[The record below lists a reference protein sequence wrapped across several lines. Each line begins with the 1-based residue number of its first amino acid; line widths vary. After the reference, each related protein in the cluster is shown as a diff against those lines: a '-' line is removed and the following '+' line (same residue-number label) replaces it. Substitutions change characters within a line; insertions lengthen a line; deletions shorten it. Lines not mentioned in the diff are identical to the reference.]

1 MVKDEMA
8 ASAEVR
14 PLRSGLK
21 RKLILIMIGVGT
33 IPLVLAMIIAYV
45 QGNKSLM
52 QVIGSSFQALAY
64 ETSTKIDLL
73 LDRELKNLNHL
84 AGHPTLIL
92 SVKGQNRSLEEL
104 SSKEITEYIE
114 EQSALWENP
123 SLSFRSLMDS
133 GGSQALQKFL
143 DNDFSSESTEALF
156 LTDAQGILVSSANH
170 HPEISNRNSPS
181 TEKLLSG
188 KIDTYI
194 GDLYFDE
201 KSGLHLMEIAV
212 PIRGFG
218 KKPIGVL
225 HRLYSPKSF
234 FSGSIEVILFGETG
248 HVMLINSEG
257 VVLDCPI
264 LPTGHQLTGPQ
275 LVRDVTGPEPSWAET
290 HGDGHGSEDVSII
303 GYSPVE
309 HTSKIT
315 LASSGMGFY
324 TFAWQASEELF
335 APTQNLFRWV
345 ATAGFVSVLLI
356 AIMGSLA
363 SDKIVRP
370 IRQLQKTAESIGRGE
385 DVQPLA
391 IHTGDEIEALAE
403 EINTMN
409 SLIQATLGGLE
420 KEVEAKTRE
429 VVYLKKYTESIL
441 MSVPEVI
448 LIFDPD
454 QKIEYA
460 NNAFE
465 KLSEAGPDTYKG
477 QTLQKSEWKYQ
488 KEWQTMGK
496 DLLNFVGDV
505 DSKNTPTEP
514 QVKQFT
520 AKDPLAPSTSSA
532 MDAQASITMG
542 PNIFAYQFFNV
553 VIETEEARRIGLIMK
568 DITEEKKLLDQLT
581 QADKLSGLG
590 TLTAGIAH
598 EMNNP
603 LYAIQGFTEAIL
615 LEKDPTKI
623 KEFAEKVL
631 NRSKHMASIVLNM
644 SGYART
650 SGKDEFKDVDVNER
664 LDAAI
669 EMAVLDSY
677 SDDVVIEKNYSEL
690 PFMKAKPEEIQQ
702 VFMNI
707 IRNAVQA
714 MDGKGK
720 ISITS
725 KEIDQE
731 IIVKISDSGPGIPQ
745 EYLTKVFDP
754 FFTTKEQGEGTG
766 LGLNIVH
773 RVVESYGGRIRIES
787 APGKGATFTISFPVP
802 HEENRK
808 LD

>member
-1 MVKDEMA
+1 MVKDEVSTPA
-8 ASAEVR
+8 TGK

-21 RKLILIMIGVGT
+21 RKLILIIIGVGT
-33 IPLVLAMIIAYV
+33 IPLVLAMVISYV
-45 QGNKSLM
+45 QGNKSLT

-73 LDRELKNLNHL
+73 IAGELQNLRRL
-84 AGHPTLIL
+84 ARHPTLIL
-92 SVKGQNRSLEEL
+92 SVKGQNRSLQDL
-104 SSKEITEYIE
+104 SPKEVTEYIK
-114 EQSALWENP
+114 EQTVLWEDP
-123 SLSFRSLMDS
+123 SQKMRSLINN
-133 GGSQALQKFL
+133 GGSQALQNFL
-143 DNDFSSESTEALF
+143 DEDSFADSTEALY
-156 LTDAQGILVSSANH
+156 LTDAQGILVSSARH
-170 HPEISNRNSPS
+170 HPDILNQDSSAW
-181 TEKLLSG
+181 EKLLSG
-188 KIDTYI
+188 ENKTYI
-194 GDLYFDE
+194 AGPKFDE
-201 KSGLHLMEIAV
+201 KTELYLMEIAV
-212 PIRGFG
+212 PIWGFD

-234 FSGSIEVILFGETG
+234 FSESIERILFGETG
-248 HVMLINSEG
+248 HVMLINSKG

-264 LPTGHQLTGPQ
+264 LPTGHQLPDPQ

-309 HTSKIT
+309 QVSEIT
-315 LASSGMGFY
+315 LASSGILFY

-345 ATAGFVSVLLI
+345 AAAGFVSILLI

-370 IRQLQKTAESIGRGE
+370 IRQLQRAAESIGRGE
-385 DVQPLA
+385 DVQPLV
-391 IHTGDEIEALAE
+391 IKTDDEIEALAE

-420 KEVEAKTRE
+420 QEVEAKTRE

-460 NNAFE
+460 NSAFE
-465 KLSEAGPDTYKG
+465 KLTGTEPEIYKG
-477 QTLQKSEWKYQ
+477 QSLQEGKWKYQ
-488 KEWQTMGK
+488 KEWQILGK
-496 DLLNFVGDV
+496 DLLSFVWGV
-505 DSKNTPTEP
+505 DPKNPPTEP
-514 QVKQFT
+514 KAQVKRFV
-520 AKDPLAPSTSSA
+520 AKDPLAPSTTSP
-532 MDAQASITMG
+532 MEAQASITMG
-542 PNIFAYQFFNV
+542 PNVFAYQFFNV
-553 VIETEEARRIGLIMK
+553 VIETEEDRRIGLIMK
-568 DITEEKKLLDQLT
+568 DITEEKKLLDKLT
-581 QADKLSGLG
+581 QADKLAGLG

-615 LEKDPTKI
+615 VEKDPTKI
-623 KEFAEKVL
+623 KEFAERVL
-631 NRSKHMASIVLNM
+631 SRSQHMASIILNM

-650 SGKDEFKDVDVNER
+650 NKDDGFKEVDVNACI
-664 LDAAI
+664 DAAT

-677 SDDVVIEKNYSEL
+677 SDDVIIEKNYSKV
-690 PFMKAKPEEIQQ
+690 PPIKAKPEEIQQ

-720 ISITS
+720 ITINSQQVD
-725 KEIDQE
+725 KE

-754 FFTTKEQGEGTG
+754 FFTTKEQGSGTG

-773 RVVESYGGRIRIES
+773 RVIESYGGRVQIES
-787 APGKGATFTISFPVP
+787 APGKGATFIIALPVA
-802 HEENRK
+802 E
-808 LD
+808 